1 MPRIDDPLGI
11 LTGGGLAPPGSVSPS
26 SLTPGDVGAPSS
38 ALDGHVENPTGAH
51 PATAISTV
59 NLYERYSGV
68 NVQVSLNDLAALIPP
83 PMGGVGSEGVA
94 WLGGTNV
101 GTPDW
106 GILKLWD
113 GILPFTGNVAADARA
128 VYPYYYRAPITAS
141 GSGVTG
147 TGVEPSTDPTFNV
160 VNGLYSGGGEG
171 KVHAGFATIPSYGT
185 GYPTWRIFTSIAN
198 PHAVVSGIVSPAD
211 RGVLALVKWPTATD
225 PDPAPAANV
234 TDIQDR
240 CVAALLLGKGV
251 LDNGCDGEPGGI
263 FTETSGG
270 ERAIASLTNNTNP
283 AAPYTI
289 TIDLTGLP
297 GGPPGLVTFT
307 ATAGAPTTPYEFQV
321 LGTNILTSESL
332 ALALNNLYFPTLLVA
347 LPAGGGTVNIY
358 PVAVGTVGNSIFL
371 SDTALPGAYTL
382 FNGAGGVDAP
392 ASPYNFPG
400 RAAGQYNLDEIHLG
414 ATVTLGGESPFFNP
428 AAGQVRLLTDPAA
441 VGFSP
446 GTVAGGLPIF
456 GATANAIGSTVP
468 LPGFSFDLGGGTAS
482 NFFAYRLPYLK
493 DYSVASGLVYTP
505 TAEKLRFTTP
515 IAPASV
521 VTLDPAG
528 AYDDFTVDFWAFQI
542 ARYRHR
548 FTLATGAA
556 MTRADDNYA
565 LVHFKKEAF
574 FEAYVR
580 DGVVPT
586 SDQLYSVNLVQWTGS
601 AAPYD
606 ILENLV
612 TASTSPEASV
622 ANPVNRAEVVEDNS
636 GTVTPTN
643 VTLDVTYVTNGDT
656 TYYSGV
662 EYYVPIDRTTAND
675 PAFGIQFLDLNVT
688 NAFADSY
695 RTHDVIPTG
704 GTLSGDS
711 RKYALNQN
719 LAFLSL
725 SPFSY
730 EGTENPAVG
739 GISSATAYATVF
751 PGELGEYRRQRIE
764 FGYADVAA
772 ASVDPFGPL
781 PGDPLRYTLNT
792 GGLANSI
799 RFSGDTLTPAFTT
812 DAKARLFVR
821 RLLNVDGVT
830 GYPLPYAGGTGA
842 PARGFTLVNTT
853 GDAVLF
859 HSMREDNTAALVPY
873 GNPDDVTRATLD
885 SPKDVSERFLDEVY
899 RYPENWTPLNVTFPA
914 DATQLQG
921 PGLPFGPA
929 PIAVPVR
936 PVNLDP
942 NYPGWFF
949 QNFHTS
955 VLDNA
960 TANLNNALQVAG
972 LPPRNP
978 EYTEGLTS
986 PFSARGVLLY
996 PQTDYSTGY
1005 APVGPDYS
1013 VLTGDRVYL
1022 RAFNAGAANAG
1033 LSVVKFRLWGVD
1045 ILDFQYTPPT
1055 APGAT
1060 GMAVMVKVPGLTTWM
1075 DAGRSD
1081 GAGPSKQDLVLD
1093 GAGCLVT
1100 SATGTDTDS
1109 QIHYTDI
1116 TVNLSPAAL
1125 FINGEG
1131 KCPVL
1136 VKVIIKDNVTGKSL
1150 NFVGAG
1156 ETKATSLCR
1165 GLVGIDINP

>member
-38 ALDGHVENPTGAH
+38 SLDAHVENPTGAH
-51 PATAISTV
+51 PATAISTL

-94 WLGGTNV
+94 WLGSSNV

-147 TGVEPSTDPTFNV
+147 TGVEPATDPTFNV
-160 VNGLYSGGGEG
+160 VDGVYSGGGDG
-171 KVHAGFATIPSYGT
+171 KVHAGFATLPSYAT

-211 RGVLALVKWPTATD
+211 RGVLTLVKWPTGTE
-225 PDPAPAANV
+225 PDFGPAASV
-234 TDIQDR
+234 ADIQAR

-251 LDNGCDGEPGGI
+251 LDNGCDGEPGGV
-263 FTETSGG
+263 FVEASGG
-270 ERAIASLTNNTNP
+270 TRASAFITNNLNP

-289 TIDLTGLP
+289 TLDLTGLP

-307 ATAGAPTTPYEFQV
+307 ATLGAPTTPYEFQV

-332 ALALNNLYFPTLLVA
+332 AVALNNLYFPTLLVA
-347 LPAGGGTVNIY
+347 IPAGGGTVKII
-358 PVAVGTVGNSIFL
+358 PVATGTVGNSIFL
-371 SDTALPGAYTL
+371 SDTAPPGEYTL
-382 FNGAGGVDAP
+382 VNGAGGVDAII
-392 ASPYNFPG
+392 SPYNFPG
-400 RAAGQYNLDEIHLG
+400 RAAGQYNLDEIHTG
-414 ATVTLGGESPFFNP
+414 NSSTTGDDPFFNP

-446 GTVAGGLPIF
+446 GTALGGLPIF
-456 GATANAIGSTVP
+456 GATANAIGSAVP
-468 LPGFSFDLGGGTAS
+468 LPGFSFDVGGGTAS

-493 DYSVASGLVYTP
+493 DYSATTGLVYTP
-505 TAEKLRFTTP
+505 TAEKDRFTTP

-521 VTLDPAG
+521 VFLDPAG
-528 AYDDFTVDFWAFQI
+528 DYDDFTVDFWAFQI

-556 MTRADDNYA
+556 VTRYDDNYA

-586 SDQLYSVNLVQWTGS
+586 SDQMYSVNLVRWTGS
-601 AAPYD
+601 AFPYD

-612 TASTSPEASV
+612 TASPSPEASV
-622 ANPVNRAEVVEDNS
+622 ANPVNRAEIVEDNS
-636 GTVTPTN
+636 GTVTPN
-643 VTLDVTYVTNGDT
+643 DVTLDVTYVTNGDT

-662 EYYVPIDRTTAND
+662 EYYVPIDRLTAND
-675 PAFGIQFLDLNVT
+675 PAFGIDVLNLDVNGV
-688 NAFADSY
+688 FADSY
-695 RTHDVIPTG
+695 RSHDVIPTG

-739 GISSATAYATVF
+739 GISSALTVF
-751 PGELGEYRRQRIE
+751 SNGLGEYRRQRIE
-764 FGYADVAA
+764 FGYADVAL

-781 PGDPLRYTLNT
+781 PADHLIYNFTAAGNVL
-792 GGLANSI
+792 NSI
-799 RFSGDTLTPAFTT
+799 RFSGDTTTPAFTT

-830 GYPLPYAGGTGA
+830 GYPLPYAGGTGV

-853 GDAVLF
+853 GDAVLY
-859 HSMREDNTAALVPY
+859 HSMREDNTVALVPY

-885 SPKDVSERFLDEVY
+885 KPKDVSERFLDEVY

-936 PVNLDP
+936 PVNADP

-949 QNFHTS
+949 QSLHTS
-955 VLDNA
+955 VLINGA
-960 TANLNNALQVAG
+960 GNLGNALQVAG

-986 PFSARGVLLY
+986 PFPSRGVLLY
-996 PQTDYSTGY
+996 PQTDYSTNY
-1005 APVGPDYS
+1005 VPVGPDYS
-1013 VLTGDRVYL
+1013 ALTGDRCYI
-1022 RAFNAGAANAG
+1022 RAFDADAANAG
-1033 LSVVKFRLWGVD
+1033 LSTVTFRLWGVE
-1045 ILDFQYTPPT
+1045 LTDFQYTALT

-1075 DAGRSD
+1075 DAGRAD
-1081 GAGPSKQDLVLD
+1081 GTGPSKQDIALD

-1100 SATGTDTDS
+1100 STVATDTVS
-1109 QIHYTDI
+1109 QIRYTDI

-1136 VKVIIKDNVTGKSL
+1136 VKVIIKDDGGGVGKAL

-1156 ETKATSLCR
+1156 ETAATDTLR
-1165 GLVGIDINP
+1165 GLVGIEINP

>member
-1 MPRIDDPLGI
+1 MPRTNDPLGI
-11 LTGGGLAPPGSVSPS
+11 LTGPGLTPPGSVSS
-26 SLTPGDVGAPSS
+26 SSISPGEVGPASS
-38 ALDGHVENPTGAH
+38 TLDAHVDNPTGAH
-51 PATAISTV
+51 SASAISILDPYT
-59 NLYERYSGV
+59 RYFMGP
-68 NVQVSLNDLAALIPP
+68 NVEGALNELAALVPP

-94 WLGGTNV
+94 WLGSTNV

-113 GILPFTGNVAADARA
+113 GILPFTGNVGADARA
-128 VYPYYYRAPITAS
+128 VYPYYYRAPVTAS
-141 GSGVTG
+141 GVGLTG
-147 TGVEPSTDPTFNV
+147 TGIEPSTDPTFNV
-160 VNGLYSGGGEG
+160 VDGVYSGGGEG
-171 KVHAGFATIPSYGT
+171 KVHAGFATLPSYGT

-211 RGVLALVKWPTATD
+211 RGVLALVKWPTGTN

-234 TDIQDR
+234 ADIQAR
-240 CVAALLLGKGV
+240 CVAALLLGRGV
-251 LDNGCDGEPGGI
+251 LDNGCDGEPGGV
-263 FTETSGG
+263 FSEAAGG
-270 ERAIASLTNNTNP
+270 LRAVASAKYNANP
-283 AAPYTI
+283 APGYTF
-289 TIDLTGLP
+289 TLDLSSV
-297 GGPPGLVTFT
+297 GGPSAPVTFT
-307 ATAGAPTTPYEFQV
+307 AVAGAPLTAYEFQV
-321 LGTNILTSESL
+321 GGGAIATAANF
-332 ALALNNLYFPTLLVA
+332 ALALNALYYSEVLAAVT
-347 LPAGGGTVNIY
+347 GGTDIVTLY
-358 PVAVGTVGNSIFL
+358 PRTPGTVGNAPATDITCTAAPADISITNF
-371 SDTALPGAYTL
+371 
-382 FNGAGGVDAP
+382 AGGTDVAP
-392 ASPYNFPG
+392 SPYAFPG
-400 RAAGQYNLDEIHLG
+400 RAAGQYNLDEIHTG
-414 ATVTLGGESPFFNP
+414 ASVTAGTDPFFNP
-428 AAGQVRLLTDPAA
+428 AAGQVRLLTDPSAA
-441 VGFSP
+441 TFVPS
-446 GTVAGGLPIF
+446 TVTGGLPIF

-468 LPGFSFDLGGGTAS
+468 LPGFPFSLGGGTAS

-505 TAEKLRFTTP
+505 TAEKTRFTTP

-556 MTRADDNYA
+556 ITRADDNYA
-565 LVHFKKEAF
+565 LVHFKKEAY

-586 SDQLYSVNLVQWTGS
+586 SDQLWSVNLVQWTGV
-601 AAPYD
+601 APPYNLLD
-606 ILENLV
+606 NLV
-612 TASTSPEASV
+612 TSTPGASA
-622 ANPVNRAEVVEDNS
+622 ANPVNRAEIVEDNS

-643 VTLDVTYVTNGDT
+643 ITLDVTYVTNGDT
-656 TYYSGV
+656 TFYSGV

-695 RTHDVIPTG
+695 RTHDKIPAG

-725 SPFSY
+725 SSFSLA
-730 EGTENPAVG
+730 GTESPAVS

-751 PGELGEYRRQRIE
+751 PGELGEYRCQRIE

-772 ASVDPFGPL
+772 ASVDPYAPASL
-781 PGDPLRYTLNT
+781 DPLRYTLNT
-792 GGLANSI
+792 GGLPNSI
-799 RFSGDTLTPAFTT
+799 RFAGDTLTPAFTT

-821 RLLNVDGVT
+821 RLLNVDGTT
-830 GYPLPYAGGTGA
+830 GYPLPFDGGTGV
-842 PARGFTLVNTT
+842 PARGFTLANTT
-853 GDAVLF
+853 GDAVLY

-885 SPKDVSERFLDEVY
+885 KPKDVSERFLDEVY
-899 RYPENWTPLNVTFPA
+899 RYPEDWTPLAAP

-921 PGLPFGPA
+921 PGIPFGPA
-929 PIAVPVR
+929 PISVPVR
-936 PVNLDP
+936 PVNGDP

-949 QNFHTS
+949 QNLHTS

-960 TANLNNALQVAG
+960 TANLNNALQVTG

-978 EYTEGLTS
+978 EYKEGLTS
-986 PFSARGVLLY
+986 PFPSRGVLLY

-1013 VLTGDRVYL
+1013 VLTGDRVYV
-1022 RAFNAGAANAG
+1022 RALDADAANAG
-1033 LSVVKFRLWGVD
+1033 LSTVIFRLWGVD
-1045 ILDFQYTPPT
+1045 ITDFQYTAPT

-1060 GMAVMVKVPGLTTWM
+1060 GMAVMVKVPGLTAWM
-1075 DAGRSD
+1075 DAGRAD
-1081 GAGPSKQDLVLD
+1081 GTGPSKQDIALD
-1093 GAGCLVT
+1093 GAGCLVSST
-1100 SATGTDTDS
+1100 VATDTAS
-1109 QIHYTDI
+1109 QVRYTDV

-1136 VKVIIKDNVTGKSL
+1136 VKVIIKDNPTGKAL
-1150 NFVGAG
+1150 NFANGAAP
-1156 ETKATSLCR
+1156 ETDPTSGLR

>member
-1 MPRIDDPLGI
+1 M
-11 LTGGGLAPPGSVSPS
+11 
-26 SLTPGDVGAPSS
+26 
-38 ALDGHVENPTGAH
+38 
-51 PATAISTV
+51 
-59 NLYERYSGV
+59 
-68 NVQVSLNDLAALIPP
+68 
-83 PMGGVGSEGVA
+83 
-94 WLGGTNV
+94 
-101 GTPDW
+101 
-106 GILKLWD
+106 
-113 GILPFTGNVAADARA
+113 
-128 VYPYYYRAPITAS
+128 
-141 GSGVTG
+141 
-147 TGVEPSTDPTFNV
+147 
-160 VNGLYSGGGEG
+160 
-171 KVHAGFATIPSYGT
+171 
-185 GYPTWRIFTSIAN
+185 
-198 PHAVVSGIVSPAD
+198 
-211 RGVLALVKWPTATD
+211 GVLTLVKWPTGTE
-225 PDPAPAANV
+225 PDFGPAASV
-234 TDIQDR
+234 ADIQAR

-251 LDNGCDGEPGGI
+251 LDNGCDGEPGGV
-263 FTETSGG
+263 FVEASGG
-270 ERAIASLTNNTNP
+270 TRASAFITNNLNP

-289 TIDLTGLP
+289 TLDLTGLP

-307 ATAGAPTTPYEFQV
+307 ATLGAPTTPYEFQV

-332 ALALNNLYFPTLLVA
+332 AVALNNLYFPTLLVA
-347 LPAGGGTVNIY
+347 IPAGGGTVKII
-358 PVAVGTVGNSIFL
+358 PVATGTVGNSIFL
-371 SDTALPGAYTL
+371 SDTAPPGEYTL
-382 FNGAGGVDAP
+382 VNGAGGVDAII
-392 ASPYNFPG
+392 SPYNFPG
-400 RAAGQYNLDEIHLG
+400 RAAGQYNLDEIHTG
-414 ATVTLGGESPFFNP
+414 NSSTTGDDPFFNP

-446 GTVAGGLPIF
+446 GTALGGLPIF
-456 GATANAIGSTVP
+456 GATANAIGSAVP
-468 LPGFSFDLGGGTAS
+468 LPGFSFDVGGGTAS

-493 DYSVASGLVYTP
+493 DYSATTGLVYTP
-505 TAEKLRFTTP
+505 TAEKDRFTTP

-521 VTLDPAG
+521 VFLDPAG
-528 AYDDFTVDFWAFQI
+528 DYDDFTVDFWAFQI

-556 MTRADDNYA
+556 VTRYDDNYA

-586 SDQLYSVNLVQWTGS
+586 SDQMYSVNLVRWTGS
-601 AAPYD
+601 AFPYD

-612 TASTSPEASV
+612 TASPSPEASV
-622 ANPVNRAEVVEDNS
+622 ANPVNRAEIVEDNS
-636 GTVTPTN
+636 GTVTPN
-643 VTLDVTYVTNGDT
+643 DVTLDVTYVTNGDT

-662 EYYVPIDRTTAND
+662 EYYVPIDRLTAND
-675 PAFGIQFLDLNVT
+675 PAFGIDVLNLDVNGV
-688 NAFADSY
+688 FADSY
-695 RTHDVIPTG
+695 RSHDVIPTG
-704 GTLSGDS
+704 GTLALDS

-739 GISSATAYATVF
+739 GISSALTVF
-751 PGELGEYRRQRIE
+751 SNGLGEYRRQRIE
-764 FGYADVAA
+764 FGYADVAL

-781 PGDPLRYTLNT
+781 PADHLIYNFTAAGNVL
-792 GGLANSI
+792 NSI
-799 RFSGDTLTPAFTT
+799 RFSGDTTTPAFTT

-830 GYPLPYAGGTGA
+830 GYPLPYAGGTA
-842 PARGFTLVNTT
+842 PTARGFTLVNTT
-853 GDAVLF
+853 GDAVLY
-859 HSMREDNTAALVPY
+859 HSMREDNTVALVPY

-885 SPKDVSERFLDEVY
+885 QPKDVSERFLDEVY
-899 RYPENWTPLNVTFPA
+899 RYPENWTPLAAP

-936 PVNLDP
+936 PVNADP

-949 QNFHTS
+949 QSLHTS
-955 VLDNA
+955 VLTNGA
-960 TANLNNALQVAG
+960 GNLGNALQVAG

-986 PFSARGVLLY
+986 PFPSRGVLLY
-996 PQTDYSTGY
+996 PQTNYSTGY

-1013 VLTGDRVYL
+1013 VLTGDRVYI
-1022 RAFNAGAANAG
+1022 RAFDADAANAG
-1033 LSVVKFRLWGVD
+1033 LSTVTFRLWGVE
-1045 ILDFQYTPPT
+1045 LTDFQYTALT

-1075 DAGRSD
+1075 DAGRAD
-1081 GAGPSKQDLVLD
+1081 GTGPSKQDIALD

-1100 SATGTDTDS
+1100 STVATDTVS
-1109 QIHYTDI
+1109 QIRYTDI

-1136 VKVIIKDNVTGKSL
+1136 VKVILKDNATGKAL
-1150 NFVGAG
+1150 NFANGLAP
-1156 ETKATSLCR
+1156 ETDPTSGLR

>member
-26 SLTPGDVGAPSS
+26 SLIPGDVGAPSS
-38 ALDGHVENPTGAH
+38 SLDAHVENPTGAH
-51 PATAISTV
+51 PATAISTL

-68 NVQVSLNDLAALIPP
+68 NVQVSLDDLAALIPP

-94 WLGGTNV
+94 WLGSSNT

-113 GILPFTGNVAADARA
+113 GILPFTGNVGADARA

-141 GSGVTG
+141 GVGVTG

-160 VNGLYSGGGEG
+160 VDGLYSGGGEG

-234 TDIQDR
+234 ADIQDR

-263 FTETSGG
+263 FVEASGG
-270 ERAIASLTNNTNP
+270 TRASAFITNNTNP
-283 AAPYTI
+283 AAGYTI
-289 TIDLTGLP
+289 TLDLTGLP
-297 GGPPGLVTFT
+297 SGPPGLVTFT
-307 ATAGAPTTPYEFQV
+307 ATVAAPTTPYEFPV
-321 LGTNILTSESL
+321 LGSNILTSESL
-332 ALALNNLYFPTLLVA
+332 AVALNNLYFPTLLVA
-347 LPAGGGTVNIY
+347 IPTGGGTVKII
-358 PVAVGTVGNSIFL
+358 PVATGTVGNSIFL
-371 SDTALPGAYTL
+371 SDTAPPGAYTL
-382 FNGAGGVDAP
+382 VNGAGGVDAII
-392 ASPYNFPG
+392 SPYNFPG

-456 GATANAIGSTVP
+456 GATANAIGSAVP
-468 LPGFSFDLGGGTAS
+468 LPGFSFNVGGGTAS

-493 DYSVASGLVYTP
+493 DYSATTGLVYTP
-505 TAEKLRFTTP
+505 TAEKGRFTTP

-528 AYDDFTVDFWAFQI
+528 DYDDFTVDFWAFQI

-548 FTLATGAA
+548 FTLATGLA

-612 TASTSPEASV
+612 TASTSPQASA
-622 ANPVNRAEVVEDNS
+622 ANPVNRAEIVEDNS

-656 TYYSGV
+656 TFYSGV

-675 PAFGIQFLDLNVT
+675 PAFGIDVLDLDVIGV
-688 NAFADSY
+688 FSDSY
-695 RTHDVIPTG
+695 RSHDVIPTG
-704 GTLSGDS
+704 GTLALDS

-739 GISSATAYATVF
+739 GISSALPVF
-751 PGELGEYRRQRIE
+751 FNGLGEYRRQRIE
-764 FGYADVAA
+764 FGYADVAL
-772 ASVDPFGPL
+772 ASMDPFGPL
-781 PGDPLRYTLNT
+781 PADHLIYNFTAAGNVL
-792 GGLANSI
+792 NSI
-799 RFSGDTLTPAFTT
+799 RFSGDTTFPAFTT

-821 RLLNVDGVT
+821 RLLNVDGGT

-842 PARGFTLVNTT
+842 VPRGFTLVNTT

-899 RYPENWTPLNVTFPA
+899 RYPENWTPLAAP

-949 QNFHTS
+949 QNLHLS
-955 VLDNA
+955 VLANA
-960 TANLNNALQVAG
+960 PGNLGNALQVAG

-986 PFSARGVLLY
+986 PFPSRGVLLY
-996 PQTDYSTGY
+996 PQTDYTSGY
-1005 APVGPDYS
+1005 VPVGPDYS
-1013 VLTGDRVYL
+1013 VLTGDRCYI
-1022 RAFNAGAANAG
+1022 RAFDAGDTNAG
-1033 LSVVKFRLWGVD
+1033 LSTVTFRLWGVE
-1045 ILDFQYTPPT
+1045 LTDFQYTALT

-1075 DAGRSD
+1075 DAGRAD
-1081 GAGPSKQDLVLD
+1081 GTGPSKQDIALD
-1093 GAGCLVT
+1093 GAGCLVSST
-1100 SATGTDTDS
+1100 VATDTVS
-1109 QIHYTDI
+1109 QIRYTDV

-1125 FINGEG
+1125 FLNGEG

-1136 VKVIIKDNVTGKSL
+1136 VKVILKDDAGGVGKAL
-1150 NFVGAG
+1150 NFANGAAP
-1156 ETKATSLCR
+1156 ETDPTSGLR